1 MPSRPERRKHARSKQ
16 KLGTVSHHA
25 QRRVNQ
31 RVLEIMARGRGA
43 DQPNSPAGR
52 MAHSGQARPPE
63 IAGAAAGARIHN

>member
-43 DQPNSPAGR
+43 DSRILPLVAWRTVGR
-52 MAHSGQARPPE
+52 PARP
-63 IAGAAAGARIHN
+63 R